1 MRNLTKKTNI
11 KILIYSKNMSKN
23 LINNKKNIKNKLK
36 RKI

>member
-1 MRNLTKKTNI
+1 MRNLTLKTNI